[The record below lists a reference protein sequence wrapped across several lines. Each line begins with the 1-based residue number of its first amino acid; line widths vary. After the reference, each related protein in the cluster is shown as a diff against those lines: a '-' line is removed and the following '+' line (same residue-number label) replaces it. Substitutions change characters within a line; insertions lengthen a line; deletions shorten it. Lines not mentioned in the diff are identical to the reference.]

1 MHVCIFLY
9 KCLNDLYP
17 SNISELV
24 TQNYKIHLCNTRR
37 KNDLHLPKM
46 KLERGNIINCLIEL
60 KRQGHFLVSK
70 L

>member
-24 TQNYKIHLCNTRR
+24 TQNYKMQYGR
-37 KNDLHLPKM
+37 KNDLHLSKM